1 MNDLLFSTSSVRKLV
16 HGHKT
21 SNSFTGDDLDGPG
34 TGLGESTSTVGFEEV
49 GSGNEGSDVEPTY

>member
-1 MNDLLFSTSSVRKLV
+1 MNNLLFSTSKLV

-34 TGLGESTSTVGFEEV
+34 LGESTSTVGFEEV
-49 GSGNEGSDVEPTY
+49 GSGNKG